1 MSLTKNRLKTHRS
14 GKEQCMKFGF
24 RLLAACLLV
33 CFLLPLQVH
42 AGGDKGKD
50 LYELGEKY
58 FARDDYRRA
67 LQYYRKALG
76 QNDVRAHYRIGLI
89 YEDSGKDRDA
99 LNHYRRFIDLGRPG
113 TQRIDAARRA
123 KGIEERMSRESARS
137 TELLKR
143 GKELFTEGKYN
154 EAEQVLL
161 EAVSEDPGNPEVHFY
176 LGEVY
181 MELEEFSKAE
191 SEYNKAKGFY

>member
-1 MSLTKNRLKTHRS
+1 VPYGHHIYQA
-14 GKEQCMKFGF
+14 GKEQYMKFGF

-42 AGGDKGKD
+42 AGGDKGKN

-58 FARDDYRRA
+58 FAREDYRRA

-89 YEDSGKDRDA
+89 YEDSGRDRDA
-99 LNHYRRFIDLGRPG
+99 LNHYRRYIDLGRPG
-113 TQRIDAARRA
+113 TQRTDAARRA
-123 KGIEERMSRESARS
+123 KGIEERLSRETTRS

-154 EAEQVLL
+154 EARQVLL
-161 EAVSEDPGNPEVHFY
+161 EAVSEDPADPEIHFY

-181 MELEEFSKAE
+181 MESGEFSKAE
-191 SEYNKAKGFY
+191 SEYIKAKGLY

>member
-1 MSLTKNRLKTHRS
+1 
-14 GKEQCMKFGF
+14 MKPVF
-24 RLLAACLLV
+24 RLLAACLLI
-33 CFLLPLQVH
+33 CLILPQQVQ
-42 AGGDKGKD
+42 AGADKGKAPYD
-50 LYELGEKY
+50 MGEKY
-58 FARDDYRRA
+58 FAREDYRRA

-99 LNHYRRFIDLGRPG
+99 LKHYMRFIDLGRPG
-113 TQRIDAARRA
+113 NRRNDAVARA
-123 KGIEERMSRESARS
+123 KSIERRLTRETTRS
-137 TELLKR
+137 TELLER
-143 GKELFTEGKYN
+143 GKNLFLEGKHR

-161 EAVSEDPGNPEVHFY
+161 QASREDTANPEIHFY

-181 MELEEFSKAE
+181 MELEEFGKAE

>member
-1 MSLTKNRLKTHRS
+1 MGYHVYQAR
-14 GKEQCMKFGF
+14 KEQYMKFGF

-42 AGGDKGKD
+42 AGGDKGKN

-58 FARDDYRRA
+58 FAREDYRRA

-89 YEDSGKDRDA
+89 YEDSGRDRDA
-99 LNHYRRFIDLGRPG
+99 LNHYRRYIDLGRPG
-113 TQRIDAARRA
+113 TQRTDAARRV
-123 KGIEERMSRESARS
+123 KGIEDRLSRETTRS
-137 TELLKR
+137 PELLKR
-143 GKELFTEGKYN
+143 GKELFTEGKYS
-154 EAEQVLL
+154 EARQVLL
-161 EAVSEDPGNPEVHFY
+161 DAVSEDPADPETHFY

-181 MELEEFSKAE
+181 MELGEYSKAE
-191 SEYNKAKGFY
+191 SEYIKAKGFY